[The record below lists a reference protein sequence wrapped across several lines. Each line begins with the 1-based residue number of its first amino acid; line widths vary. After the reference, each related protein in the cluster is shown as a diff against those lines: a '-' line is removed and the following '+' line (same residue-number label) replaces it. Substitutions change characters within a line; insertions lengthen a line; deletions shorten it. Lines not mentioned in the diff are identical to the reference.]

1 MGYTIERGGDREA
14 INRIDAAQR
23 HRAICGR
30 ADRSCYCLFV
40 STGVKGP
47 PVPSLRPRTTAAP
60 PMGRA
65 VVVALRSARCCS
77 GCTTASALHGSESA
91 CLGSSPQRP
100 LLSGRPVS
108 RSALPLVINQHPT
121 GVYLVTICP
130 CTESSNFCARTA
142 CVRLHCTCLY
152 HFTICAPTHRL
163 FFSRIVFF
171 MASSTDSLTKDLTSY
186 DVYAISTG
194 AMFSS
199 GFSCSLALPLPKRA
213 RPSFWRIW

>member
-100 LLSGRPVS
+100 LLSGRPVPLGASS
-108 RSALPLVINQHPT
+108 RDQPAPNRGLPGNHLSMYGKLQLLRPYGMRPIAL
-121 GVYLVTICP
+121 YLPIP
-130 CTESSNFCARTA
+130 FYHLCTYASTD
-142 CVRLHCTCLY
+142 LL
-152 HFTICAPTHRL
+152 PDRL
-163 FFSRIVFF
+163 FHGIEHRFAYERSHPV
-171 MASSTDSLTKDLTSY
+171 
-186 DVYAISTG
+186 
-194 AMFSS
+194 
-199 GFSCSLALPLPKRA
+199 
-213 RPSFWRIW
+213 